1 MERNDSR
8 GISSDGEDV
17 RERFD
22 TRTIGA
28 ALHLH
33 DEIDSTN
40 LEALR
45 LAKAGAPEGTVVVAR
60 TQTAGRGRLGRTW
73 ADAPGGSLLMTARV
87 APPSGIEWMVTP
99 AAALAVAEAIRDWL
113 DLPAMIKWP
122 NDVLSD
128 NRKVAGTLAEGSADG
143 LVAVGIGVNVTGDT
157 DDLPQELRGRAGF
170 LSEGAGRALDPD
182 DMFAMLLPRLDES
195 FLALREGDA
204 RRIIARIRE
213 MDWLRGRRVTLSGAG
228 ENVSGVAEGW
238 TDTGTLILRTD
249 DGAFTEFPAGVVTV
263 ADEAELI

>member
-1 MERNDSR
+1 M
-8 GISSDGEDV
+8 

-22 TRTIGA
+22 TRVIGA

-45 LAKAGAPEGTVVVAR
+45 LAKAGAPEGTLVVAR

-73 ADAPGGSLLMTARV
+73 ADAPGGSLLMTALV

-113 DLPAMIKWP
+113 YLPAMIKWP

-128 NRKVAGTLAEGSADG
+128 DRKVAGVLAEGSAGAVAGGPATG

-157 DDLPQELRGRAGF
+157 DGLPEELHGRAGF
-170 LSEGAGRALDPD
+170 LSEGADRALDPD
-182 DMFAMLLPRLDES
+182 DMFAALLPRLDES

-238 TDTGTLILRTD
+238 TDTGTLILRAD
-249 DGAFTEFPAGVVTV
+249 DGALTEFAAGVVTV